1 MCKFAKEIHMSD
13 SAATEVQTSA
23 PVIAHDPVFINTVHG
38 AVAVYGHE
46 MIAKK
51 DLVILASC
59 LTMEEFGIDEGD
71 HGVRVVV
78 FRDDNRPIDENGP
91 LMAACVPDAGAI
103 VMNLIEIF
111 TKATE
116 EALDDPETAIRACY
130 HRNLILNYLHEI
142 HHMEMLHKTGMP
154 TDDERKDEL
163 EEMAE
168 EWALSKLFEMAKSI
182 DIEPAHHAESSFLS
196 SNLMTLL
203 VENDDSWAIDQ
214 RYMLENNIMYH
225 LAEKDTTPELTF
237 MSFKGVCHLMSGDAP
252 EDKAWTTDTIVGALP
267 ESELANII
275 KGVDTDAQV
284 EVKLVPATATPN
296 AATESP
302 FVEDDAVSTVVE
314 DAEAVQIPDPGVET
328 VLADPN
334 TQDFG
339 GFGGQEAFEDP
350 AVVASP
356 AMTALAAANPTLP
369 TAPAATGP
377 TNTMFPVAGAPAAV
391 APPVAPVAAV
401 ATQTTPVQATLPQTG
416 LTPEQTRDIVFSA
429 FNKIYSHIFTNCGRL
444 LNSDM
449 AFSNHDAVM
458 TMPIQLDA
466 NEQAVITKMDCLDE
480 NGRWC
485 PAMAT
490 TNGLR
495 GYLSKGKLPF
505 YKLYINNGG
514 FESIRLLMPQNPA
527 KRGGDGQ
534 YSKPALQARGGS
546 CIMYVKDVQADKFAF
561 KCIDGAWQAC

>member
-1 MCKFAKEIHMSD
+1 MSE
-13 SAATEVQTSA
+13 SAVTEVQASE

-59 LTMEEFGIDEGD
+59 LTLEEFGVDEGD
-71 HGVRVVV
+71 HGVRVVI
-78 FRDDNRPIDENGP
+78 FRDDNRPVDENGP
-91 LMAACVPDAGAI
+91 LMAACIPDAGAI
-103 VMNLIEIF
+103 VMNLLQIF

-130 HRNLILNYLHEI
+130 HRNLLLNYLHEI

-154 TDDERKDEL
+154 TDDERKLEL

-168 EWALSKLFEMAKSI
+168 EWALEKLYEMAKSI

-196 SNLMTLL
+196 SQLMPLL
-203 VENDDSWAIDQ
+203 AENDDPWAKEQ
-214 RYMLENNIMYH
+214 RHMLENNIMYH
-225 LAEKDTTPELTF
+225 LAEKDSTPELTF

-252 EDKAWTTDTIVGALP
+252 EDEAWTTDTITGAVD
-267 ESELANII
+267 EAELANII
-275 KGVDTDAQV
+275 KGVDTDAQADV
-284 EVKLVPATATPN
+284 ELPAEQATPN
-296 AATESP
+296 TAT
-302 FVEDDAVSTVVE
+302 VAE
-314 DAEAVQIPDPGVET
+314 DAEDMQIPDPGVET
-328 VLADPN
+328 VIADPN
-334 TQDFG
+334 MQDFG
-339 GFGGQEAFEDP
+339 GFGGQEAFEEP
-350 AVVASP
+350 AVVATP
-356 AMTALAAANPTLP
+356 APVA
-369 TAPAATGP
+369 APA
-377 TNTMFPVAGAPAAV
+377 
-391 APPVAPVAAV
+391 PVAPVAAAPTNAQFPVANAPVAPAPVAPAAHV

-416 LTPEQTRDIVFSA
+416 LTPEQTRDVVFSV

-458 TMPIQLDA
+458 TMPIALDA
-466 NEQAVITKMDCLDE
+466 NEQAVITKMDCLDD

-514 FESIRLLMPQNPA
+514 FESVRLLMPQNPA
-527 KRGGDGQ
+527 KRGQDGQ

-546 CIMYVKDVQADKFAF
+546 CIMYIKDVQADKFVF